1 MKNLTLN
8 MKHNPLIKVFKAIK
22 ATTSIKVIMAIM
34 AIIISLAACDN
45 PPNDFSTPESAIVS
59 TQSGKVRGYMHKG
72 IYVYKGIPYANAG
85 RFELPQQVKAWEGV
99 RNSMAYGPV
108 SPQNGPNVI
117 DQSEFFFHHDFGY
130 PGEDCHR
137 VNVWSP
143 DVSGDKKKPVMVW
156 LHGGGF
162 ATGSGNELPSY
173 DGENLARTGDVV
185 VVNLNHRLNILG
197 FLDLSA
203 FGEQYRH
210 TANLGLYDL
219 IAALQW
225 VRNNIASFGGDP
237 DNVTIFGQSGGG
249 RKVTALLSSPLAKG
263 LFHKAI
269 IQSGVSLEFYEPGL
283 SQAIGKDIVREL
295 GLRAEQL
302 DSIRQIPY
310 ELLRR
315 AGEKVLRKWNDR
327 FKAEGKTLDG
337 FQVRWGPVVDGQI
350 LPWQPADV
358 KAIAL
363 MPEIPVLI
371 GSTKHEFV
379 PAFNTHEFRE
389 PATREE
395 ALKMLEEQFPGSA
408 VAFADA
414 VQKAYPE
421 DQRPLDLLDVD
432 IRGRAAVI
440 RWSNLRAANS
450 PVYNYLFTWES
461 PILDGRFRSSH
472 CLDLP
477 FVFNNIERCQEM
489 TGGDPDTYDLAD
501 RMSDSWVHFA
511 RTGSPQTEKIPKW
524 PVYDPEKRATLLF
537 QNKPALV
544 YAHDRLLLQQFAGLP

>member
-1 MKNLTLN
+1 MVALLLLTG
-8 MKHNPLIKVFKAIK
+8 
-22 ATTSIKVIMAIM
+22 
-34 AIIISLAACDN
+34 CDN
-45 PPNDFSTPESAIVS
+45 PPDDFSTPDAAIVA
-59 TQSGKVRGYMHKG
+59 TQSGKVRGYKHKG
-72 IYVYKGIPYANAG
+72 IYVYKGIPYARAE
-85 RFELPQQVKAWEGV
+85 RFEMPEPMPAWEGV
-99 RNSMAYGPV
+99 RSSMAYGPV

-137 VNVWSP
+137 VNIWSP
-143 DVSGDKKKPVMVW
+143 DVAGDKKMPVMVW

-173 DGENLARTGDVV
+173 DGENLARTGEVV

-203 FGEQYRH
+203 FGEQYQH

-219 IAALQW
+219 IAALKW
-225 VRNNIASFGGDP
+225 VRDNIASFGGDP

-269 IQSGVSLEFYEPGL
+269 IQSGVSLEFYEPAL
-283 SQAIGKDIVREL
+283 SQAIGKDIVNEL
-295 GLRAEQL
+295 GLKADQL
-302 DSIRQIPY
+302 DSIRHIPY
-310 ELLRR
+310 EFLRR
-315 AGEKVLRKWNDR
+315 AGEKVLGKWNER

-337 FQVRWGPVVDGQI
+337 FQVRWGPVVDGEI
-350 LPWQPADV
+350 LPWQPADE
-358 KAIAL
+358 KAIGL
-363 MPEIPVLI
+363 MPEIPVII

-379 PAFNTHEFRE
+379 PAFNTHNFVN
-389 PATREE
+389 PATAED
-395 ALKMLEEQFPGSA
+395 ALKMLEEKYPGNA
-408 VAFADA
+408 QEFADA
-414 VQKAYPE
+414 VRQAYPQ
-421 DQRPLDLLDVD
+421 DQRPIDLLDVD

-440 RWSNLRAANS
+440 RWSDLRAAKS

-461 PILDGRFRSSH
+461 PVLDGRFRSSH

-489 TGGDPDTYDLAD
+489 TGGKPATYELAT
-501 RMSDSWVHFA
+501 RMSAAWLQFA
-511 RTGSPQTEKIPKW
+511 RTGIPQTAKIPHW
-524 PVYDPEKRATLLF
+524 PEYDPEKRPTLLF
-537 QNKPALV
+537 QNEPVLV
-544 YAHDRLLLQQFAGLP
+544 HAHDRLLLQQFAGLK